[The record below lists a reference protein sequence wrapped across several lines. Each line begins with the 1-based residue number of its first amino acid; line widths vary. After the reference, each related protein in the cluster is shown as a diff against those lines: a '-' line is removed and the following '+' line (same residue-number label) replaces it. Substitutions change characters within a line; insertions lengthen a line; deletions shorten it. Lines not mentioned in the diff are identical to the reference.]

1 MSHYRSSGA
10 LLRKCLNFT
19 TELGN
24 HREEIFKS
32 LFCSFLASQVLSFV
46 SSTKIITRVYFIRM
60 NNTSLNE
67 NNVKRF
73 WHEFMPKSWICL
85 KEKYTFL
92 LFKKDLFAGITVGIV
107 ALPLAMAFAI
117 ASGVTPESGLYTA
130 IIAGFLI
137 SLLGG
142 SRHQIGGPTGAFVV
156 IIYGIVQRQGYDGL
170 VIATL
175 IAAVILIAVGLS
187 RLGKLIK
194 YIPYPLVTGFTTGIA
209 VIIFSS
215 QVKDFLGLKMSHVPA
230 DFIPK
235 WQAMLQALPSWDPAT
250 FCVAAGTLALI
261 IVIRR
266 FFPIIPWGIASITLS
281 TAICWGLGL
290 PVETILSR
298 FGEIPRTLP
307 APGLPEFTISLPEW
321 HTIIPDAIT
330 IAFLAGIESL
340 LSAVV
345 ADGMAGTRHKSN
357 CELVGQGIA
366 NIGSVFFGGIPATGA
381 IARTATNIKTGGK
394 TPVAGMI
401 HALTIFFIILA
412 FAPIVSK
419 IPLPALSAVL
429 VMVAWNMSELA
440 HFRHLFKSSSGD
452 VIILLSTFIL
462 TVLADLTAAVEVG
475 MILAAFLFVKRMSEI
490 SKVTSAKLFL
500 LDENDDSPEKD
511 DPDSIWKK
519 HVPPGV
525 EVYEINGPF
534 FFGVADSLKD
544 VLANMELPPKV
555 FILRMRKVPII
566 DASGMH
572 ALKEFYFK
580 CKKEKTVLLLS
591 GVRGNL
597 LKKLR
602 KFGLE
607 ELIGKDN
614 ILSHIDPALK
624 RAGELVKRS

>member
-1 MSHYRSSGA
+1 MSNTA
-10 LLRKCLNFT
+10 L
-19 TELGN
+19 
-24 HREEIFKS
+24 REKKVKS
-32 LFCSFLASQVLSFV
+32 
-46 SSTKIITRVYFIRM
+46 
-60 NNTSLNE
+60 
-67 NNVKRF
+67 F
-73 WHEFMPKSWICL
+73 WHDFIPKSWICFQ
-85 KEKYTFL
+85 EKYTFL

-117 ASGVTPESGLYTA
+117 ASGVSPESGIYTA

-142 SRHQIGGPTGAFVV
+142 SRNQIGGPTGAFVV
-156 IIYGIVQRQGYDGL
+156 IIYDIVQRMGYDGL

-175 IAAVILIAVGLS
+175 IAAVFLIILGFS
-187 RLGKLIK
+187 RLGMLIK
-194 YIPYPLVTGFTTGIA
+194 YVPYPLVTGFTTGIA

-215 QVKDFLGLKMSHVPA
+215 QVKDFLGLKMLFVPA

-235 WQAMLQALPSWDPAT
+235 WQAMLQALPTWEPIT
-250 FCVAAGTLALI
+250 FFVASGTLLLI
-261 IVIRR
+261 ILIKR
-266 FFPIIPWGIASITLS
+266 FFPIAPWGITSITVA
-281 TAICWGLGL
+281 TAVCWGFNL

-307 APGLPEFTISLPEW
+307 APGLPEFTISISEW
-321 HTIIPDAIT
+321 HTLIPDAIT

-401 HALTIFFIILA
+401 HAITLFLIILA
-412 FAPIVSK
+412 LAPVVSK

-440 HFRHLFKSSSGD
+440 HFRHLFKAPLAD
-452 VIILLSTFIL
+452 VVILLSTFLL
-462 TVLADLTAAVEVG
+462 TVLVDLTSAVEVG
-475 MILAAFLFVKRMSEI
+475 MILALFLFMKRMSEI
-490 SKVTSAKLFL
+490 SNVSSLKPLFVDGNGDTL
-500 LDENDDSPEKD
+500 EKS
-511 DPDSIWKK
+511 DPDNIEKK

-525 EVYEINGPF
+525 EIYEINGPF

-544 VLANMELPPKV
+544 VLRNMEFPPKV

-572 ALKEFYFK
+572 ALKEFYLK
-580 CKKEKTVLLLS
+580 CKNEKTVLLLS
-591 GVRGNL
+591 GVNEAIM
-597 LKKLR
+597 KKMT
-602 KFGLE
+602 KFGLVD
-607 ELIGKDN
+607 LIEKDN
-614 ILSHIDPALK
+614 ILPHIDPALK
-624 RAGELVKRS
+624 RAGELIKLS